1 MKLTTLDKLLED
13 QLKDIYNAES
23 QLVKALPKLARAA
36 TADGLREAFTT
47 HLEETRGQVER
58 LNRVGE
64 LLGIKLTGKKCAAME
79 GLIEEGRE
87 VIESEGEPEV
97 IDAALIAAAQKVEHY
112 EISAYGSART
122 LAEHL
127 GHDEVVDLL
136 QETLDEEAA
145 ADEKLTAISI
155 GEVLP
160 AATAQDEAVNAEEET
175 AGVGTKKAARSQG
188 NTDRGRAARSGR
200 R

>member
-13 QLKDIYNAES
+13 QIKDIYNAES
-23 QLVKALPKLARAA
+23 QLLKALPKMAKRAS
-36 TADGLREAFTT
+36 ADGLRDAFTS
-47 HLEETRGQVER
+47 HLEETRGQVRR

-64 LLGIKLTGKKCAAME
+64 LLGFKLTGKKCAAME
-79 GLIEEGRE
+79 GLVEEGEE
-87 VIESEGEPEV
+87 VIEADGEPEV
-97 IDAALIAAAQKVEHY
+97 VDAALIIAAQRVEHY

-127 GHDEVVDLL
+127 GHDEVAELL
-136 QETLDEEAA
+136 QETLDEESA
-145 ADEKLTAISI
+145 ADEKLTSIST

-160 AATAQDEAVNAEEET
+160 AATEQDEVVNAEEEY
-175 AGVGTKKAARSQG
+175 AGVSQRKVAKANGKGR
-188 NTDRGRAARSGR
+188 NTGLRSGR